1 MSDTKDTRREVV
13 ASALSVA
20 EAVAEGHMS
29 TADLEQAAVDQ
40 CRELFGTV
48 YGPGDELW
56 PLHVDVVRQVLAF
69 GGMPADELAEWT
81 AVQRRR
87 EGIPV
92 VEAQVSWIEQ
102 ALAQGDDEDDDAAL
116 FDAGVDIAA
125 SDAVRD
131 AMTEVEARVHGEE

>member
-1 MSDTKDTRREVV
+1 MSSSTKDARREVV

-20 EAVAEGHMS
+20 EAVANGHMS
-29 TADLEQAAVDQ
+29 TDDLQAAAIDQ

-69 GGMPADELAEWT
+69 GGMPADELAEWL

-92 VEAQVSWIEQ
+92 VEQAPASWIEQ
-102 ALAQGDDEDDDAAL
+102 ALALDGDEDDDEL
-116 FDAGVDIAA
+116 SPAG
-125 SDAVRD
+125 DAVRE
-131 AMTEVEARVHGEE
+131 AMAAVEARMRPVDEPGPV